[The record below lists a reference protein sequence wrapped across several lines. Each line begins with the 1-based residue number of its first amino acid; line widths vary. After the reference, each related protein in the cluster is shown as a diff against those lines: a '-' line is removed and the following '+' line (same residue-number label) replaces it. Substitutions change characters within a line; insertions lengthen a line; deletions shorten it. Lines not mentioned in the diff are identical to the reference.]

1 MTNNEF
7 MTEEFNAKHYFE
19 PGRHFLL
26 HYMVNPW
33 DVDYHVA
40 VDKDGTGR
48 LIYYISSGYEH
59 FVPFTKGHMV
69 EDIKNLFD
77 SQKNRIN
84 PVAYEK
90 LLGCAREADMDNA
103 GTDDLFA

>member
-1 MTNNEF
+1 MTNETNMTTEF
-7 MTEEFNAKHYFE
+7 DASQFFE

-59 FVPFTKGHMV
+59 LVPFNKGHML
-69 EDIKNLFD
+69 EDVKDLFD
-77 SQKNRIN
+77 SQKKRIN
-84 PVAYEK
+84 PVTYEK
-90 LLGCAREADMDNA
+90 LLGCAREADLANT
-103 GTDDLFA
+103 GTDSLFA